1 MNHPLLTVKDLHL
14 SFKDLFVLN
23 GVDFQINAGET
34 VGLIGESGSGKS
46 LTAFA
51 TMRLLPLSAQ
61 VSQGSIFF
69 QGKNLFSLSDKEMR
83 KIRGK
88 KIGLIFQDPS
98 LALNPTKKLGKQL
111 TEGMRLHLGL
121 ARGQAWQQGVEWL
134 RKVGLSEPSLRM
146 EQYPHEISGGM
157 KQRVAIA
164 MTLACHP
171 DLLIADEPT
180 SALDVT
186 IQAQI
191 LELLKE
197 LQQEHQMALLLITHD
212 LGVAAQ
218 CCDRLLVMYAGQI
231 VESGT
236 TAQILHAPT
245 HSYTQA
251 LIRARENLYLKGKK

>member
-1 MNHPLLTVKDLHL
+1 MSHPLLTVKDLHL
-14 SFKDLFVLN
+14 NFALR
-23 GVDFQINAGET
+23 GVDFQIHPGET

-51 TMRLLPLSAQ
+51 MMRLLPPSAQ
-61 VSQGSIFF
+61 ILQGNIFF
-69 QGKNLFSLSDKEMR
+69 QGEDLFSLSDKSMR

-88 KIGLIFQDPS
+88 EIGLIFQDPS

-111 TEGMRLHLGL
+111 TEGMQLHLRLTGK
-121 ARGQAWQQGVEWL
+121 QAWQQGIEWL
-134 RKVGLSEPSLRM
+134 RKVGLSEPELRM
-146 EQYPHEISGGM
+146 NQYPHEISGGM

-164 MTLACHP
+164 MNLACHP
-171 DLLIADEPT
+171 SLVIADEPT

-191 LELLKE
+191 LELLKT
-197 LQQEHQMALLLITHD
+197 LQKEYNTALLLITHD

-218 CCDRLLVMYAGQI
+218 CCDRLLVMHAGQI

-245 HSYTQA
+245 HPYTQA
-251 LIRARENLYLKGKK
+251 LIQARQSLSLCY

>member
-1 MNHPLLTVKDLHL
+1 MSHPLLSVKDLHL
-14 SFKDLFVLN
+14 SFKESFALR
-23 GVDFQINAGET
+23 GVDFQVYPGET

-51 TMRLLPLSAQ
+51 TMRLLPPSAQ
-61 VSQGSIFF
+61 IQKGNIFF
-69 QGKNLFSLSDKEMR
+69 QGKDLFSLSNKEMR

-88 KIGLIFQDPS
+88 EIGLIFQDPS

-111 TEGMRLHLGL
+111 TEGMKLHLGL
-121 ARGQAWQQGVEWL
+121 TGNQAWQHGIDWL
-134 RKVGLSEPSLRM
+134 RKVGLSEPRLRM
-146 EQYPHEISGGM
+146 DQYPHEISGGM

-171 DLLIADEPT
+171 ALVIADEPT

-197 LQQEHQMALLLITHD
+197 LQREYPTALLLITHD

-236 TAQILHAPT
+236 TSQILEAPT
-245 HSYTQA
+245 HPYTQG
-251 LIRARENLYLKGKK
+251 LIHSRKGLFLCY